1 MREKTLKHIVLVG
14 MVSASAVVAACGNG
28 SDGKVETPAAES
40 NVATAV
46 APAPEPVTVVVD
58 PVTAKAAWKDG
69 VQSFDNGD
77 YTGAAD
83 KLKTAVAGK
92 PGDSYARY
100 LLGIAQWK
108 SGDLA
113 GAESSLVESVKLDG
127 TRVKGWINLA
137 RVRNQRDDRSGA
149 LEAADRALELTP
161 DSADAMHQKGRAL
174 MELERGE
181 EALSVLTAAAEL
193 DPANGYVANSLGLLL
208 IQLGRPADAVSPLE
222 SAKAA
227 LPHVAFVRNNLGVA
241 YERTGRLDEAKIEY
255 LAAVEA
261 GDADGKAM
269 KSLARLGA
277 TDTTVTALSE

>member
-1 MREKTLKHIVLVG
+1 
-14 MVSASAVVAACGNG
+14 MV
-28 SDGKVETPAAES
+28 DRQT
-40 NVATAV
+40 AT
-46 APAPEPVTVVVD
+46 
-58 PVTAKAAWKDG
+58 AAWKDG

-77 YTGAAD
+77 YVTASD

-92 PGDSYARY
+92 PGDSYALY
-100 LLGIAQWK
+100 LLGLAQWK

-113 GAESSLVESVKLDG
+113 GAESSLVESVQLDD

-149 LEAADRALELTP
+149 LEAADKALTLTP
-161 DSADAMHQKGRAL
+161 GSSDAMHQKGRAL
-174 MELERGE
+174 MELNRGD
-181 EALSVLTAAAEL
+181 EALTVLTAAAEL

-222 SAKAA
+222 AAKTA
-227 LPHVAFVRNNLGVA
+227 LPHVPYVRNNLGVA
-241 YERTGRLDEAKIEY
+241 YERIGRLADAKIEY

-269 KSLARLGA
+269 KSLTRLGA